1 MSLIKKKIL
10 VLLDLHFW
18 KKTIHLTMHLKKYFE
33 LKYKPHPS
41 NFENVRYYLKD
52 FGLNV
57 TDNFKFNKNDLFP
70 EIIFCSDSGIL
81 YEFLKKYFC
90 YYIDTGLKNS
100 FLFNSRKKYV

>member
-1 MSLIKKKIL
+1 
-10 VLLDLHFW
+10 
-18 KKTIHLTMHLKKYFE
+18 MHLKKYFE

-81 YEFLKKYFC
+81 YEFLKK
-90 YYIDTGLKNS
+90 I
-100 FLFNSRKKYV
+100 FLLLYRYRTKK